1 MKLYTK
7 PGACSTADHIA
18 LQWTGQPFE
27 LEVLDKD
34 TMKAPAYL
42 AINPAGAVPAVVD
55 GDFVL
60 TQNAAIMGYHR
71 RHLSRGRPGRR
82 RQRAPARRGDR
93 WLAFVNSDLHP
104 AFKPLFGPA
113 AFLPDPAQHT
123 VLKAFAR
130 KRLRS
135 LFEIA
140 DKQFAGKQW
149 LAGFRSV
156 ADPYLY
162 ITLRWANAFK
172 VDLSGLDNLAAFQ
185 QRMEADRGV
194 QAALK
199 IEGWPEAEGGH
210 RPPSDDGP
218 GRAAPP
224 CRGGVGPLLWIGGH
238 RPPWIPPRGNDAF
251 AANRVRKAVAPPP
264 AKPAPP
270 HAGGARRRWRSQGLG
285 HGPVPS

>member
-42 AINPAGAVPAVVD
+42 AINPSGAVPAIVD

-60 TQNAAIMGYHR
+60 TQNAAIMGYIADTFPEAG
-71 RHLSRGRPGRR
+71 LSGDGSV
-82 RQRAPARRGDR
+82 RQRAEAMR

-104 AFKPLFGPA
+104 AFKPMFGPA
-113 AFLPDPAQHT
+113 AFIPDPDQQT
-123 VLKAFAR
+123 VLKAASL

-135 LFEIA
+135 LYEIA
-140 DKQFAGKQW
+140 DKQLAGKRW

-162 ITLRWANAFK
+162 ITLRWANAFN

-199 IEGWPEAEGGH
+199 AEGL
-210 RPPSDDGP
+210 
-218 GRAAPP
+218 A
-224 CRGGVGPLLWIGGH
+224 
-238 RPPWIPPRGNDAF
+238 
-251 AANRVRKAVAPPP
+251 
-264 AKPAPP
+264 
-270 HAGGARRRWRSQGLG
+270 
-285 HGPVPS
+285 